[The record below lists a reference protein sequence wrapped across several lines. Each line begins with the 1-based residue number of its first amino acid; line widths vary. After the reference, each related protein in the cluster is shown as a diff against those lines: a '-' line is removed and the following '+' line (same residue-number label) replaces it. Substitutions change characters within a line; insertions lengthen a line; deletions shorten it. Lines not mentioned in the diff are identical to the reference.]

1 MRDTDQVWIVI
12 PAYQARDRIGGVL
25 RAAAPLRLPM
35 IVVDDG
41 SDDGTGEEAEAV
53 PGVVVLRHARNCG
66 KGAALQTGFACALRR
81 GATAVLTL
89 DADGQH
95 EPAEIPALL
104 KAHKDAPKALVIGV
118 RSFDPRLMPRRSR
131 TGNIISTFFISRFC
145 GRPHRDTQSGFR
157 IYPAALLRR
166 APLRTKRFDTE
177 AELLLWASK
186 LAVPLVEVPIRTI
199 YHGHGHGHGHG
210 HDHGQDP
217 GPEAGGLTHVT
228 HFRTLTDT
236 LRVIRLVAGS
246 PFWRVTAAGPPSD
259 GLSYDPEQKPK
270 MEASV

>member
-1 MRDTDQVWIVI
+1 MAPPAQDPVWIVI
-12 PAYQARDRIGGVL
+12 PAYQARGRIGGVL
-25 RAAAPLRLPM
+25 RAAASLRLPM
-35 IVVDDG
+35 VVVDDG
-41 SDDGTGEEAEAV
+41 SQDGTGEEAAAAA
-53 PGVVVLRHARNCG
+53 PDVVVLRHAGNRG
-66 KGAALQTGFACALRR
+66 KGAALQTGFAYALRR
-81 GATAVLTL
+81 GAAAVLTL

-104 KAHKDAPKALVIGV
+104 LAHQADPEALIIGV

-166 APLRTKRFDTE
+166 APLRTRRFDTE

-186 LAVPLVEVPIRTI
+186 LEVPLVEVPIRTI
-199 YHGHGHGHGHG
+199 YHGHGH
-210 HDHGQDP
+210 DQGQRSNAQ
-217 GPEAGGLTHVT
+217 EADGLTHIT
-228 HFRTLTDT
+228 HFRTLSDT

-246 PFWRVTAAGPPSD
+246 PFWRVAAAGPPPES
-259 GLSYDPEQKPK
+259 LACDPEQKPK